1 MKKIV
6 KLTERDLSRIVKRL
20 INENFKE
27 ISWEDIWFKLRRLS
41 QSFHFPEDPEYSFG
55 GLVFMASEDGES
67 LDLMD
72 IYKDPR
78 MWRYDPDEEWGE
90 VLEKYSNKLKN
101 FVDEFNLKYNYPF
114 TLMFKMGPKF
124 NMKFYT
130 ED

>member
-1 MKKIV
+1 MKKII
-6 KLTERDLSRIVKRL
+6 KLTERDLTRIVKQA

-41 QSFHFPEDPEYSFG
+41 QSFHFPSDPEYSFG
-55 GLVFMASEDGES
+55 SLSFMVSEDGES

-72 IYKDPR
+72 IYRDPY
-78 MWRYDPDEEWGE
+78 MWRDNYYEGVE
-90 VLEKYSNKLKN
+90 VLEKYSNKIKN
-101 FVDEFNLKYNYPF
+101 FVDEFNLKYDYPF
-114 TLMFKMGPKF
+114 TLMFKMDSKY

>member
-1 MKKIV
+1 MKKII
-6 KLTERDLSRIVKRL
+6 KLTERDLTRIVKQA

-41 QSFHFPEDPEYSFG
+41 QSFQYPDDVYSFG
-55 GLVFMASEDGES
+55 GLDFIVSEDGES

-72 IYKDPR
+72 IYRDPY
-78 MWRYDPDEEWGE
+78 MWRDEYDEGAE

-101 FVDEFNLKYNYPF
+101 FVDEFNLKYDHPF